1 MFKKTR
7 TKIENGIDSL
17 NSNTFS
23 MRSEYKYDKNI
34 NLILLQTMI
43 LQFNEI
49 SLLKEDREDKSVE
62 SIARSISAVLKSCS

>member
-1 MFKKTR
+1 
-7 TKIENGIDSL
+7 
-17 NSNTFS
+17 

-34 NLILLQTMI
+34 NFILLQTMI

-62 SIARSISAVLKSCS
+62 NIARSISAVLKSCS

>member
-1 MFKKTR
+1 M
-7 TKIENGIDSL
+7 